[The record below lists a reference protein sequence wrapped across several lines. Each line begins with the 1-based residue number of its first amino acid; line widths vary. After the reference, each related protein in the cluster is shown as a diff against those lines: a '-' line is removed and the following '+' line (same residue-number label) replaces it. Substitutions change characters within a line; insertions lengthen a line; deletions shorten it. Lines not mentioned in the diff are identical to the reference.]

1 MPDCVPDCDRVCACT
16 RRRDATYHCL
26 KMCRLAGTHDAHCMQ
41 LALCTGMRSTVER
54 GRTSEA
60 EAMDI
65 RPMRR
70 SMVMPCRTPLA
81 ISPVGLAPAV

>member
-1 MPDCVPDCDRVCACT
+1 
-16 RRRDATYHCL
+16 
-26 KMCRLAGTHDAHCMQ
+26 MQ